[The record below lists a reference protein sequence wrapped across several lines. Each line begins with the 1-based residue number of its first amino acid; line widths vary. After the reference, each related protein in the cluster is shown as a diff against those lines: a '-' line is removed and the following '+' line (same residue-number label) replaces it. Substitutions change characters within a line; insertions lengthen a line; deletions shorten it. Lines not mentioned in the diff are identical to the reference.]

1 MKTAWIFG
9 ATGATGQA
17 LVTLIAQQQGFGEV
31 VCINRRP
38 LTERPAGVTEQIVS
52 ELSPESVSEL
62 AGSPDSVFICLG
74 TTLAK
79 AGSKAAFKRID
90 LDLICAVGKWCSD
103 HQVKQV
109 HLISAVGANRSAM
122 SFYSRIKGETE
133 EYFQTLELATL
144 AIYRP
149 SLLTQA
155 TRSDERFAEK
165 WAARIIALFDWLP
178 LFAGIRR
185 VPVKTLA
192 RAMLSADE
200 KRLNG
205 TISSAKIQQ
214 LGKVSD

>member
-17 LVTLIAQQQGFGEV
+17 LVAQAAQLQTFDEL

-38 LTERPAGVTEQIVS
+38 LSNTTDSVKEILIP
-52 ELSPESVSEL
+52 ELSPESVQALE
-62 AGSPDSVFICLG
+62 GKPHTVFICLG

-90 LDLICAVGKWCSD
+90 LDLICAVGEWCAA
-103 HQVKQV
+103 HQVEQV

-133 EYFQTLELATL
+133 DYFQALALPKL

-155 TRSDERFAEK
+155 ARNDERFGEK
-165 WAARIIALFDWLP
+165 WAARFMALFDWLP
-178 LFAGIRR
+178 FMSGIRR
-185 VPVKTLA
+185 VPVDTLA
-192 RAMLSADE
+192 RAMIRADE
-200 KRLNG
+200 RGLSG
-205 TISSAKIQQ
+205 TISSAQIQQ
-214 LGKVSD
+214 LGQLSD

>member
-17 LVTLIAQQQGFGEV
+17 LVTLIAQQQRFDEV

-38 LTERPAGVTEQIVS
+38 LAALPPGVTERLVS
-52 ELSPESVSEL
+52 QLTPESVIKLEGL
-62 AGSPDSVFICLG
+62 PDTVFICLG

-103 HQVKQV
+103 HQVKRV
-109 HLISAVGANRSAM
+109 HLISAVGANHSAM
-122 SFYSRIKGETE
+122 SFYSRIKGKTE
-133 EYFQTLELATL
+133 NYFQTLELPTL
-144 AIYRP
+144 TIYRP

-155 TRSDERFAEK
+155 TRNEARFGET
-165 WAARIIALFDWLP
+165 WAARVMALFDWLP
-178 LFAGIRR
+178 LCAGIRR

-192 RAMLSADE
+192 RAMLKADE
-200 KRLNG
+200 THLNG
-205 TISSAKIQQ
+205 IISSAKIHQ
-214 LGKVSD
+214 LGEFSD

>member
-1 MKTAWIFG
+1 MNTAWIFG

-17 LVTLIAQQQGFGEV
+17 LITLIVEQQNFSEV

-38 LTERPAGVTEQIVS
+38 LAERPAGVTEQIVS

-74 TTLAK
+74 TTLAN

-90 LDLICAVGKWCSD
+90 LDLICAVGKWCLD

-133 EYFQTLELATL
+133 DYFQSLKLPILT
-144 AIYRP
+144 IYRP
-149 SLLTQA
+149 SILTQA
-155 TRSDERFAEK
+155 TRSDERFGEK
-165 WAARIIALFDWLP
+165 WAARIIAIFDWLP

-192 RAMLSADE
+192 HAMLSADE

-205 TISSAKIQQ
+205 TISSTQIQQ
-214 LGKVSD
+214 LGKASD